1 MQTSSK
7 VSYDNWSDWN
17 LGDKIMNIRPVGTY
31 CFCHC
36 HHCHHHHHCV
46 DCEFKDSCVKC
57 DHCDCCEH
65 HCDCDCEYCK
75 HDHCDCCEHH
85 CDCNCEHCKHDHC
98 DFNCEHCKH
107 DRCCQPAPPC
117 PPHHHHHCDCHD
129 PHLFP
134 IDTDGD
140 GFVEGD
146 LIHKVPEN
154 YIPNPI
160 PDNIGNNTDKNED
173 SSIDTTSCYGI
184 PLVDSIPD
192 EIEPVETSD
201 DVDSILNDVD
211 DLNLN
216 TESNDIFEEQN
227 EDSDNAVDEL
237 IETFGSD
244 DDTWSTA
251 KLMDTDSHEIIA
263 ESPVE
268 EPELK
273 EVEPVIEEE
282 KPTRGRRRVNRGG
295 RRKKE
300 D

>member
-7 VSYDNWSDWN
+7 VSYDNWNDWN

-36 HHCHHHHHCV
+36 HNCNHHHHCI
-46 DCEFKDSCVKC
+46 DCEYSDSCIKC
-57 DHCDCCEH
+57 NH
-65 HCDCDCEYCK
+65 CDCEYCK
-75 HDHCDCCEHH
+75 HDHC
-85 CDCNCEHCKHDHC
+85 
-98 DFNCEHCKH
+98 
-107 DRCCQPAPPC
+107 CQPVPPC
-117 PPHHHHHCDCHD
+117 PPHHHPHCDCHD

-211 DLNLN
+211 DSNLN

-251 KLMDTDSHEIIA
+251 KLMDTDSHEIIT

-273 EVEPVIEEE
+273 EVEPVIEE
-282 KPTRGRRRVNRGG
+282 KPTRGRKRVNRGG

>member
-46 DCEFKDSCVKC
+46 DCEFTDSCIKC

-65 HCDCDCEYCK
+65 HCDC
-75 HDHCDCCEHH
+75 HH
-85 CDCNCEHCKHDHC
+85 CDCDCEHCKHHCECHCEHCKHDHC
-98 DFNCEHCKH
+98 
-107 DRCCQPAPPC
+107 CQPVPPC
-117 PPHHHHHCDCHD
+117 PPHHHCDCHD

-173 SSIDTTSCYGI
+173 SSIDTTSCYSM

-211 DLNLN
+211 DSNLN

>member
-46 DCEFKDSCVKC
+46 DCEFTDSCVKC

-65 HCDCDCEYCK
+65 HCDCDCEHCK

-98 DFNCEHCKH
+98 
-107 DRCCQPAPPC
+107 CQPVPPC

-173 SSIDTTSCYGI
+173 SSIDTTSCYGM

-192 EIEPVETSD
+192 EIEPVEKSD

-211 DLNLN
+211 DSNLN
-216 TESNDIFEEQN
+216 TDSNDIFEEQN

-237 IETFGSD
+237 IGTFGSD

>member
-46 DCEFKDSCVKC
+46 DCEFTDSCVKC
-57 DHCDCCEH
+57 DNCDHCDSCEH
-65 HCDCDCEYCK
+65 HCDCDCEHCK
-75 HDHCDCCEHH
+75 HH
-85 CDCNCEHCKHDHC
+85 CNCEHCKHDHC
-98 DFNCEHCKH
+98 
-107 DRCCQPAPPC
+107 CQPVPPC

-173 SSIDTTSCYGI
+173 SSIDTTSCYGM

-211 DLNLN
+211 DSNLN

-251 KLMDTDSHEIIA
+251 KLMDTDSHEIIT

-282 KPTRGRRRVNRGG
+282 KPTRGRKRVNRGG

>member
-31 CFCHC
+31 CFCN
-36 HHCHHHHHCV
+36 CHHHHHCV
-46 DCEFKDSCVKC
+46 YCEFTDSCVKC

-65 HCDCDCEYCK
+65 HCDCEHCK
-75 HDHCDCCEHH
+75 HDHCDCCKHH

-98 DFNCEHCKH
+98 
-107 DRCCQPAPPC
+107 CQPVPPC

-160 PDNIGNNTDKNED
+160 PDNIGNNTDKTED
-173 SSIDTTSCYGI
+173 SSIDTTSCYSM

-211 DLNLN
+211 DSDIN

-237 IETFGSD
+237 IDTFSSD
-244 DDTWSTA
+244 DDTWSNA

-263 ESPVE
+263 ESPIE

-273 EVEPVIEEE
+273 DVEPVIEEE
-282 KPTRGRRRVNRGG
+282 KPIRGRRRINRGG

>member
-57 DHCDCCEH
+57 DHCDHCDSCEH
-65 HCDCDCEYCK
+65 HCDCDCEHCK
-75 HDHCDCCEHH
+75 HH
-85 CDCNCEHCKHDHC
+85 CNCEHCKHDHC
-98 DFNCEHCKH
+98 
-107 DRCCQPAPPC
+107 CQPVPPC

-184 PLVDSIPD
+184 QLVDSIPD

-211 DLNLN
+211 DSNLN

>member
-46 DCEFKDSCVKC
+46 DCEFTDSCSKC
-57 DHCDCCEH
+57 DHCDCCER
-65 HCDCDCEYCK
+65 HCDCDCEHCKHHCDCHHCNCDQCK
-75 HDHCDCCEHH
+75 HDHC
-85 CDCNCEHCKHDHC
+85 
-98 DFNCEHCKH
+98 
-107 DRCCQPAPPC
+107 CQPVPPC
-117 PPHHHHHCDCHD
+117 PPHHHCDCHD

-173 SSIDTTSCYGI
+173 SSIDTTSCYSM

-211 DLNLN
+211 DSNLN
-216 TESNDIFEEQN
+216 TESNDIFEKQN

-282 KPTRGRRRVNRGG
+282 KHVRGRRRVNRGG

>member
-107 DRCCQPAPPC
+107 DHCCQPAPPC

-184 PLVDSIPD
+184 QLVDSIPD

-211 DLNLN
+211 DSNLN

-251 KLMDTDSHEIIA
+251 KLMDTDSHEIIT

-273 EVEPVIEEE
+273 EVEPVIEE
-282 KPTRGRRRVNRGG
+282 KPTRGRKRINRGG

>member
-65 HCDCDCEYCK
+65 HCDC
-75 HDHCDCCEHH
+75 
-85 CDCNCEHCKHDHC
+85 NCEHCKHDHC

-107 DRCCQPAPPC
+107 DHCCQPAPPC

-184 PLVDSIPD
+184 QLVDSIPD

-211 DLNLN
+211 DSNLN

-282 KPTRGRRRVNRGG
+282 KPTRGRKRVNRGG

>member
-17 LGDKIMNIRPVGTY
+17 LGDKIMNIRPAGTY

-65 HCDCDCEYCK
+65 HCDCDCE
-75 HDHCDCCEHH
+75 
-85 CDCNCEHCKHDHC
+85 HCKHDHC
-98 DFNCEHCKH
+98 
-107 DRCCQPAPPC
+107 CQPVPPC
-117 PPHHHHHCDCHD
+117 PPHHHHHCDCHV

-173 SSIDTTSCYGI
+173 SSIDTISCYGI

-192 EIEPVETSD
+192 EIEPVEKSD

-211 DLNLN
+211 DSNLN
-216 TESNDIFEEQN
+216 TDSNDIFEEQN

-282 KPTRGRRRVNRGG
+282 KPKRGRRRVNRGG
-295 RRKKE
+295 HRKKE

>member
-65 HCDCDCEYCK
+65 HCDCDCE
-75 HDHCDCCEHH
+75 
-85 CDCNCEHCKHDHC
+85 HCKHDHC

-107 DRCCQPAPPC
+107 DHCCQPAPPC

-160 PDNIGNNTDKNED
+160 PDNIGNNTDKTED

-211 DLNLN
+211 DSNLN

-251 KLMDTDSHEIIA
+251 KLMDTDSHEIIT

-282 KPTRGRRRVNRGG
+282 KPTRGRKRVNRGG

>member
-7 VSYDNWSDWN
+7 VSYDNWNDWN

-46 DCEFKDSCVKC
+46 DCEFTDSCSKC

-65 HCDCDCEYCK
+65 YCDCHHCDCDCECEHCK
-75 HDHCDCCEHH
+75 HHCECEHCKHH
-85 CDCNCEHCKHDHC
+85 CECEHCKHDHC
-98 DFNCEHCKH
+98 
-107 DRCCQPAPPC
+107 CQPIPPC
-117 PPHHHHHCDCHD
+117 PPHHHCDCHD

-173 SSIDTTSCYGI
+173 SSIETSSCYGM

-211 DLNLN
+211 DSNLN
-216 TESNDIFEEQN
+216 IESNDIFEKQN

>member
-31 CFCHC
+31 CFCPC
-36 HHCHHHHHCV
+36 HNCHHHHHCI
-46 DCEFKDSCVKC
+46 DCEFADSCKKC
-57 DHCDCCEH
+57 DHCKH
-65 HCDCDCEYCK
+65 HCDCHYCEQ
-75 HDHCDCCEHH
+75 
-85 CDCNCEHCKHDHC
+85 EHCY
-98 DFNCEHCKH
+98 
-107 DRCCQPAPPC
+107 PMPPC
-117 PPHHHHHCDCHD
+117 PPHHHYHCDCHD

-134 IDTDGD
+134 IDIDGD

-160 PDNIGNNTDKNED
+160 PDNIGNNTDKTED
-173 SSIDTTSCYGI
+173 SSIDTTSCYSMS
-184 PLVDSIPD
+184 LVDSIPD

-211 DLNLN
+211 DSDIN

-237 IETFGSD
+237 IDTFSSD
-244 DDTWSTA
+244 DDTWSNA

-263 ESPVE
+263 ESSIE

-273 EVEPVIEEE
+273 DVESVIEEE
-282 KPTRGRRRVNRGG
+282 KPIRGRRRVNRGG

>member
-31 CFCHC
+31 CFCPC
-36 HHCHHHHHCV
+36 HNCHHHHHCI
-46 DCEFKDSCVKC
+46 DCEFADSCKKC
-57 DHCDCCEH
+57 DHCKH
-65 HCDCDCEYCK
+65 HCDC
-75 HDHCDCCEHH
+75 HH
-85 CDCNCEHCKHDHC
+85 CEQEHCY
-98 DFNCEHCKH
+98 
-107 DRCCQPAPPC
+107 PMPPC
-117 PPHHHHHCDCHD
+117 PPHHHYHCDCHD

-160 PDNIGNNTDKNED
+160 PDNIGNNTDKTED
-173 SSIDTTSCYGI
+173 SPIDTTSCYSM
-184 PLVDSIPD
+184 PLVDSITD

-211 DLNLN
+211 DSDIN

-237 IETFGSD
+237 IDTFSSD
-244 DDTWSTA
+244 DDTQSNA

-263 ESPVE
+263 ESPIE

-273 EVEPVIEEE
+273 DVEPVIEEE
-282 KPTRGRRRVNRGG
+282 KPIRGRRRINRGG

>member
-36 HHCHHHHHCV
+36 HHCHHHCV

-57 DHCDCCEH
+57 NHCDCCEH
-65 HCDCDCEYCK
+65 HSDCEHWK
-75 HDHCDCCEHH
+75 HDHC
-85 CDCNCEHCKHDHC
+85 
-98 DFNCEHCKH
+98 
-107 DRCCQPAPPC
+107 CQPVPPC
-117 PPHHHHHCDCHD
+117 PPHHHCDCHD

-160 PDNIGNNTDKNED
+160 PDNIGNNTDKTED
-173 SSIDTTSCYGI
+173 SSIDTTSCNDI

-192 EIEPVETSD
+192 EIEPVETSY

-211 DLNLN
+211 DSDINA
-216 TESNDIFEEQN
+216 ESNDIFEEQN
-227 EDSDNAVDEL
+227 EDSDNTVNGL
-237 IETFGSD
+237 IGTFSSD

-268 EPELK
+268 ESELK
-273 EVEPVIEEE
+273 DVEPVIEEE
-282 KPTRGRRRVNRGG
+282 QHVRGRRRVNRGG

>member
-65 HCDCDCEYCK
+65 HCDC
-75 HDHCDCCEHH
+75 
-85 CDCNCEHCKHDHC
+85 NCEHCKHDHC
-98 DFNCEHCKH
+98 
-107 DRCCQPAPPC
+107 CQPVPPC

-211 DLNLN
+211 DSNLN

-251 KLMDTDSHEIIA
+251 KLMDTDSHEIIT

-273 EVEPVIEEE
+273 EVEPVIEE

-300 D
+300 Q

>member
-36 HHCHHHHHCV
+36 HHCHHQHHCV
-46 DCEFKDSCVKC
+46 DCEFTDSC

-65 HCDCDCEYCK
+65 HCDCDCEHCK

-98 DFNCEHCKH
+98 
-107 DRCCQPAPPC
+107 CQPVPPC
-117 PPHHHHHCDCHD
+117 PPHHHPHCDCHD

-160 PDNIGNNTDKNED
+160 PDNIGNNTDKTED
-173 SSIDTTSCYGI
+173 SSIDTTSCNDI

-211 DLNLN
+211 DSDINA
-216 TESNDIFEEQN
+216 ESNDIFEEQN
-227 EDSDNAVDEL
+227 EDSDNTVDGL
-237 IETFGSD
+237 IDTFSSD
-244 DDTWSTA
+244 DDTWSNA

-268 EPELK
+268 ESELK

-282 KPTRGRRRVNRGG
+282 QHVRGRRRVNRGG

>member
-17 LGDKIMNIRPVGTY
+17 LGNKIMNIRPVGTY

-36 HHCHHHHHCV
+36 HNCNHHHHCI
-46 DCEFKDSCVKC
+46 DCEYSDSCVKC
-57 DHCDCCEH
+57 DHYDCCEH
-65 HCDCDCEYCK
+65 VHCHPMPQC
-75 HDHCDCCEHH
+75 HPHH
-85 CDCNCEHCKHDHC
+85 CG
-98 DFNCEHCKH
+98 
-107 DRCCQPAPPC
+107 
-117 PPHHHHHCDCHD
+117 CHD

-160 PDNIGNNTDKNED
+160 PDNIGNNTDKPED
-173 SSIDTTSCYGI
+173 SSIETTSCNDI

-192 EIEPVETSD
+192 EIEPVETSY

-211 DLNLN
+211 DSDINA
-216 TESNDIFEEQN
+216 ESHDIFEEQN
-227 EDSDNAVDEL
+227 EDSDNTVNEIID
-237 IETFGSD
+237 S

-251 KLMDTDSHEIIA
+251 KLMDTDSHEIIT

-273 EVEPVIEEE
+273 DVEPVIEEE
-282 KPTRGRRRVNRGG
+282 HHVRGRRRVNRGG

>member
-7 VSYDNWSDWN
+7 VSYDNWNDWN

-46 DCEFKDSCVKC
+46 DCNC
-57 DHCDCCEH
+57 DCCKHHCDCDCCEHCKH
-65 HCDCDCEYCK
+65 HCDCDCENCK
-75 HDHCDCCEHH
+75 HH
-85 CDCNCEHCKHDHC
+85 CDCEHCEHCKHH
-98 DFNCEHCKH
+98 
-107 DRCCQPAPPC
+107 CCQPVPPC
-117 PPHHHHHCDCHD
+117 PPHHHCDCHD

-160 PDNIGNNTDKNED
+160 PDNIGNNTDKTED
-173 SSIDTTSCYGI
+173 SSIDTASCYGM

-192 EIEPVETSD
+192 DIEQIETSD

-211 DLNLN
+211 DSNLN
-216 TESNDIFEEQN
+216 KESNDMFEGQN

>member
-7 VSYDNWSDWN
+7 VSCDNWSDWN

-36 HHCHHHHHCV
+36 HHCHHCHHHHHCV
-46 DCEFKDSCVKC
+46 DCKFTDSCVKC
-57 DHCDCCEH
+57 EHCDCCEH
-65 HCDCDCEYCK
+65 HCNC
-75 HDHCDCCEHH
+75 DHCKHH
-85 CDCNCEHCKHDHC
+85 CDCDHCEHDHC
-98 DFNCEHCKH
+98 HPMPPC
-107 DRCCQPAPPC
+107 PPC

-173 SSIDTTSCYGI
+173 SSIETTSYYGT

-211 DLNLN
+211 DSNLN
-216 TESNDIFEEQN
+216 TESNDIFEEQTD
-227 EDSDNAVDEL
+227 DSDNAVDEL

-273 EVEPVIEEE
+273 EVEPSIEEE

>member
-7 VSYDNWSDWN
+7 VSYDNWNDWN

-36 HHCHHHHHCV
+36 HHCHHCHHCV
-46 DCEFKDSCVKC
+46 DCEFTDSCVKC
-57 DHCDCCEH
+57 DHCDCCDH
-65 HCDCDCEYCK
+65 HCDCCDHHCNCDCEHCK
-75 HDHCDCCEHH
+75 HH
-85 CDCNCEHCKHDHC
+85 CDCEHCKHDHC
-98 DFNCEHCKH
+98 
-107 DRCCQPAPPC
+107 CQPIPPC
-117 PPHHHHHCDCHD
+117 PPHHHCDCHD

-160 PDNIGNNTDKNED
+160 PDNIGNNTDKSED
-173 SSIDTTSCYGI
+173 SSIDTTSYYSM

-192 EIEPVETSD
+192 EIEPIETSD

-211 DLNLN
+211 DSNLN
-216 TESNDIFEEQN
+216 TDSNDIFEEQN
-227 EDSDNAVDEL
+227 EDSDNDVNEL

-244 DDTWSTA
+244 DDTWSNA

>member
-36 HHCHHHHHCV
+36 HHCV
-46 DCEFKDSCVKC
+46 DCEFTDSCIKC
-57 DHCDCCEH
+57 DHCDCH
-65 HCDCDCEYCK
+65 HCDCDCK
-75 HDHCDCCEHH
+75 HDHC
-85 CDCNCEHCKHDHC
+85 
-98 DFNCEHCKH
+98 
-107 DRCCQPAPPC
+107 CQPVPPC
-117 PPHHHHHCDCHD
+117 PPHHHCDCHD

-173 SSIDTTSCYGI
+173 SSIDTTSCYSM

-211 DLNLN
+211 DSNLN

>member
-31 CFCHC
+31 CFCNC

-46 DCEFKDSCVKC
+46 DCKFKDSCVKC
-57 DHCDCCEH
+57 DHCDF
-65 HCDCDCEYCK
+65 CD
-75 HDHCDCCEHH
+75 HH

-107 DRCCQPAPPC
+107 DHCCQPAPPC

-211 DLNLN
+211 DSNLN
-216 TESNDIFEEQN
+216 TECNEIFEEQN

-282 KPTRGRRRVNRGG
+282 KPTRGRKRVNRGG

>member
-36 HHCHHHHHCV
+36 HHHHHCI
-46 DCEFKDSCVKC
+46 DCEFTDSCVKC
-57 DHCDCCEH
+57 DHCDC
-65 HCDCDCEYCK
+65 
-75 HDHCDCCEHH
+75 
-85 CDCNCEHCKHDHC
+85 EHCKHDY
-98 DFNCEHCKH
+98 
-107 DRCCQPAPPC
+107 CCQPVPPC
-117 PPHHHHHCDCHD
+117 PPHHHCDCHD

-160 PDNIGNNTDKNED
+160 PDNIGNNTDKTED

-211 DLNLN
+211 DSDIN

-227 EDSDNAVDEL
+227 EDSDNTVNEIID
-237 IETFGSD
+237 SD
-244 DDTWSTA
+244 NTWSTA

-263 ESPVE
+263 ESPIE

-273 EVEPVIEEE
+273 DIEPVIEEE
-282 KPTRGRRRVNRGG
+282 KPTRGRKRVNRGG

>member
-75 HDHCDCCEHH
+75 H
-85 CDCNCEHCKHDHC
+85 CKHDHC

-107 DRCCQPAPPC
+107 DHCCQPAPPC

-173 SSIDTTSCYGI
+173 SSIDTTSCYGMS
-184 PLVDSIPD
+184 LVDSIPD
-192 EIEPVETSD
+192 EIEPIETSD

-211 DLNLN
+211 DSNLN

-251 KLMDTDSHEIIA
+251 KLMDTDSHEIIT

-282 KPTRGRRRVNRGG
+282 KPTRGRKRVNRGG

>member
-7 VSYDNWSDWN
+7 VSYDNWNDWN

-46 DCEFKDSCVKC
+46 DCEFTGSCSKC

-65 HCDCDCEYCK
+65 YCDC
-75 HDHCDCCEHH
+75 HH
-85 CDCNCEHCKHDHC
+85 CDCECEHCKHHCDCEHCKHDHC
-98 DFNCEHCKH
+98 
-107 DRCCQPAPPC
+107 CQPIPPY
-117 PPHHHHHCDCHD
+117 PPHHHCDCHD

-173 SSIDTTSCYGI
+173 SSIDTTSCYSM
-184 PLVDSIPD
+184 PLVDSISD

-211 DLNLN
+211 DSNLN
-216 TESNDIFEEQN
+216 TESNDIFEKQN

>member
-36 HHCHHHHHCV
+36 HHCHHHHHCI
-46 DCEFKDSCVKC
+46 DCEFTDSCVKC

-65 HCDCDCEYCK
+65 HCY
-75 HDHCDCCEHH
+75 
-85 CDCNCEHCKHDHC
+85 CEHCKHDY
-98 DFNCEHCKH
+98 
-107 DRCCQPAPPC
+107 CCQPVPPC
-117 PPHHHHHCDCHD
+117 PPHHHCDCHD

-211 DLNLN
+211 DSNLN

-237 IETFGSD
+237 IDTFSSD
-244 DDTWSTA
+244 DDTWSNA

-263 ESPVE
+263 ESPIE

-273 EVEPVIEEE
+273 DVEPVIEEE
-282 KPTRGRRRVNRGG
+282 HHVRGRRRVNRGG

-300 D
+300 Q

>member
-36 HHCHHHHHCV
+36 HHCHHHHHCA
-46 DCEFKDSCVKC
+46 DCEFTDSCVKC
-57 DHCDCCEH
+57 
-65 HCDCDCEYCK
+65 
-75 HDHCDCCEHH
+75 DHCDCCEHH
-85 CDCNCEHCKHDHC
+85 CDCNCEHCKHEHC
-98 DFNCEHCKH
+98 DCNCEHCKH
-107 DRCCQPAPPC
+107 VHCCQPVPPC

-173 SSIDTTSCYGI
+173 SSIDTTSCYGM

-211 DLNLN
+211 DSNLN

-251 KLMDTDSHEIIA
+251 KLMDTDSHEIIT

-273 EVEPVIEEE
+273 EVEPVIEE
-282 KPTRGRRRVNRGG
+282 KPTRGRKRVNRGG

>member
-7 VSYDNWSDWN
+7 VSCDNWSDWN

-46 DCEFKDSCVKC
+46 DCEFTDSCVKC
-57 DHCDCCEH
+57 DHCDCEH
-65 HCDCDCEYCK
+65 CK
-75 HDHCDCCEHH
+75 HDHCDYEHCKHHCECEHCKH
-85 CDCNCEHCKHDHC
+85 YCECEHCKHDHC
-98 DFNCEHCKH
+98 
-107 DRCCQPAPPC
+107 CQPVPPC
-117 PPHHHHHCDCHD
+117 PPHHHNHCDCHE

-160 PDNIGNNTDKNED
+160 PDNIGNNTGKTED
-173 SSIDTTSCYGI
+173 SSIDTTSCYSM
-184 PLVDSIPD
+184 PLIDSIPD

-211 DLNLN
+211 DSN
-216 TESNDIFEEQN
+216 SNDIFEEQN

-251 KLMDTDSHEIIA
+251 KLMDTDSHEIIT

-273 EVEPVIEEE
+273 EVEPVIKEE
-282 KPTRGRRRVNRGG
+282 KPTRGRKRVNRGG

>member
-7 VSYDNWSDWN
+7 VSCDNWSDWN

-36 HHCHHHHHCV
+36 HHCHHCHHHHHCV
-46 DCEFKDSCVKC
+46 DCEFTDSCVKC
-57 DHCDCCEH
+57 DHCDCEHCKH
-65 HCDCDCEYCK
+65 HCDC
-75 HDHCDCCEHH
+75 
-85 CDCNCEHCKHDHC
+85 HCKHDHC
-98 DFNCEHCKH
+98 C
-107 DRCCQPAPPC
+107 PPVPPC
-117 PPHHHHHCDCHD
+117 PPHHHHHHHCDCHD

-140 GFVEGD
+140 GFLEGD

-173 SSIDTTSCYGI
+173 SSIETTSYYGT

-211 DLNLN
+211 DSNLN
-216 TESNDIFEEQN
+216 TESNDIFEEQTD
-227 EDSDNAVDEL
+227 DSDNAVDEL

-273 EVEPVIEEE
+273 EVEPSIEEE

>member
-36 HHCHHHHHCV
+36 HHCHHHHHCI
-46 DCEFKDSCVKC
+46 DCEFTDSCVKC

-65 HCDCDCEYCK
+65 HCDC
-75 HDHCDCCEHH
+75 
-85 CDCNCEHCKHDHC
+85 EHCKHDY
-98 DFNCEHCKH
+98 
-107 DRCCQPAPPC
+107 CCQPVPPC
-117 PPHHHHHCDCHD
+117 PPHHHCDCHD

-160 PDNIGNNTDKNED
+160 PDNIGNNTDKTED
-173 SSIDTTSCYGI
+173 SSIDTTSCYSMS
-184 PLVDSIPD
+184 LVDSIPD
-192 EIEPVETSD
+192 DVEPVETSD
-201 DVDSILNDVD
+201 EVDSILNDVND
-211 DLNLN
+211 SDIN

-237 IETFGSD
+237 IDTFSS
-244 DDTWSTA
+244 DDTWSNA

-263 ESPVE
+263 ESPIE

-273 EVEPVIEEE
+273 DVEPVIEEE
-282 KPTRGRRRVNRGG
+282 KPIRGRRRINRGG

>member
-46 DCEFKDSCVKC
+46 DCEFTDSCVKC

-65 HCDCDCEYCK
+65 HCDCDCE
-75 HDHCDCCEHH
+75 HCEHH
-85 CDCNCEHCKHDHC
+85 CDCHHCNCDQCKHDHC
-98 DFNCEHCKH
+98 C
-107 DRCCQPAPPC
+107 PPVPPC
-117 PPHHHHHCDCHD
+117 PPHHHCDCHD

-173 SSIDTTSCYGI
+173 SSIETTSCYGM

-211 DLNLN
+211 DSNLN

>member
-31 CFCHC
+31 CFCPC
-36 HHCHHHHHCV
+36 HNCHHHHHCI
-46 DCEFKDSCVKC
+46 DCEFADSCKKC
-57 DHCDCCEH
+57 DHCKH
-65 HCDCDCEYCK
+65 HCDCHYCEQ
-75 HDHCDCCEHH
+75 
-85 CDCNCEHCKHDHC
+85 EHCY
-98 DFNCEHCKH
+98 
-107 DRCCQPAPPC
+107 PMPPC
-117 PPHHHHHCDCHD
+117 PPHHHYHCDCHD

-134 IDTDGD
+134 IDIDGD

-160 PDNIGNNTDKNED
+160 PDNIGNNTDKTED
-173 SSIDTTSCYGI
+173 SSIDTTSCYSMS
-184 PLVDSIPD
+184 LVDSIPD

-211 DLNLN
+211 DSDIN

-237 IETFGSD
+237 IDTFSSD
-244 DDTWSTA
+244 DDTWSNA

-263 ESPVE
+263 ELPIE

-273 EVEPVIEEE
+273 DVEPVIEEE
-282 KPTRGRRRVNRGG
+282 KPIRGRRRINRGG

>member
-36 HHCHHHHHCV
+36 HNCNHHHHCI
-46 DCEFKDSCVKC
+46 DCEYSDSCVKC
-57 DHCDCCEH
+57 DHCDC
-65 HCDCDCEYCK
+65 
-75 HDHCDCCEHH
+75 
-85 CDCNCEHCKHDHC
+85 EHCKHDHC
-98 DFNCEHCKH
+98 
-107 DRCCQPAPPC
+107 CQPI
-117 PPHHHHHCDCHD
+117 HHHCDCHD

-173 SSIDTTSCYGI
+173 SSIDTISCYGI

-211 DLNLN
+211 DSNLN

>member
-36 HHCHHHHHCV
+36 HHCHHHHHCI
-46 DCEFKDSCVKC
+46 DCEFTDSCVKC

-65 HCDCDCEYCK
+65 HCDCDCE
-75 HDHCDCCEHH
+75 
-85 CDCNCEHCKHDHC
+85 HCKHDHC

-107 DRCCQPAPPC
+107 DHCCQPAPPC

-173 SSIDTTSCYGI
+173 SSIDTISCYGI

-211 DLNLN
+211 DSNLN

-251 KLMDTDSHEIIA
+251 KLMDTDSHEIIT

-282 KPTRGRRRVNRGG
+282 KPTRGRKRVNRGG

>member
-65 HCDCDCEYCK
+65 HCDCDCE
-75 HDHCDCCEHH
+75 
-85 CDCNCEHCKHDHC
+85 HCKHDHC

-107 DRCCQPAPPC
+107 DHCCQPAPPC

-184 PLVDSIPD
+184 QLVDSIPD

-211 DLNLN
+211 DSNLN

-251 KLMDTDSHEIIA
+251 KLMDTDSHEIIT

-273 EVEPVIEEE
+273 EVKPVIEEE
-282 KPTRGRRRVNRGG
+282 KPTRGRKRVNRGG

>member
-17 LGDKIMNIRPVGTY
+17 LGNKIMNIRPVGTY

-46 DCEFKDSCVKC
+46 DCEFTDSCSKC

-65 HCDCDCEYCK
+65 YCDC
-75 HDHCDCCEHH
+75 HH
-85 CDCNCEHCKHDHC
+85 CDCECEHCKHHCDCHCEHCKHDHC
-98 DFNCEHCKH
+98 
-107 DRCCQPAPPC
+107 CQPIPPC
-117 PPHHHHHCDCHD
+117 PPHHHCDCHD

-173 SSIDTTSCYGI
+173 SSIETSSCYGM

-211 DLNLN
+211 DSNLN
-216 TESNDIFEEQN
+216 TESNDIFEKQN

>member
-46 DCEFKDSCVKC
+46 DCEFTDSCVKC
-57 DHCDCCEH
+57 DHCDHCDSCEH
-65 HCDCDCEYCK
+65 HCDCDCEHCK
-75 HDHCDCCEHH
+75 HH
-85 CDCNCEHCKHDHC
+85 CNCEHCKHDHC
-98 DFNCEHCKH
+98 
-107 DRCCQPAPPC
+107 CQPVPPC

-173 SSIDTTSCYGI
+173 SSIDTVSCYGI
-184 PLVDSIPD
+184 QLVDSIPD

-282 KPTRGRRRVNRGG
+282 KPTRGRKRVNRGG